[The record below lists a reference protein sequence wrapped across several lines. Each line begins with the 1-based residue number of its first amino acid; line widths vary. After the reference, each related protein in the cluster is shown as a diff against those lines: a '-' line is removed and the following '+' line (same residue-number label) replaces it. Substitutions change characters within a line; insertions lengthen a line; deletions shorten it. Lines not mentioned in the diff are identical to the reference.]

1 MVVDQNGPREIRYD
15 MLRPIANDTDG
26 PHYELIPHDGLS
38 QSLALVPILER
49 VQNDLPEAK
58 IYWNQP
64 ENDTIEPL
72 YGTLMKT
79 KGELPRIELF
89 NDQIDREALAL
100 QKYATIKNEKAQ
112 LDLARTLLM
121 KSYDDLMKSITPKR
135 QDQNILQIYNE
146 ELLKR
151 IAKDAEV
158 ENVQKQANKKIFI
171 STKDFISET
180 ERSSPQFEFL
190 KVQRDFTKKEFILHR
205 RNYYSLP
212 TIELP
217 TNTRSDQSFPQ
228 YMSSQAKERMPS
240 IRNNLMHTQKKLP
253 KIRPTVSEN
262 VKSLPRIELIETKT
276 EFPVTLSKDVKN
288 SHDKVMAVVVNR
300 KITKNNK
307 PFEDDSVHI
316 PGNKLLDKIN
326 HNSHS
331 ASRYDKIVRQFE
343 EYSWPNKSDRFESDD
358 TLPRR
363 TTHMLIPYDLKVPY
377 GNDYVDKSPKS
388 KKSLQKTM
396 SHQNVF
402 RSKNRDRK
410 FEQNASEKPQI
421 PLTDFVHIENTEDD
435 FITKERPVENQLRYI
450 ANKKTDDKTLE
461 ETESY
466 AGRNDEQPQFNDDSK
481 LCRLKGGKLVC
492 DVPMEPLV
500 LKEPIPNAF
509 LLKHQMNEEEERKS
523 STRLKLTT
531 KQRPSSPVTRY
542 VKVKKSKS
550 SEKEEMPS
558 KYKIVD
564 IKSTKKNIFKNNFNK
579 KRKVAK
585 NTVRYIDMS
594 DS

>member
-1 MVVDQNGPREIRYD
+1 MVVDQNGPQEIRYD

-49 VQNDLPEAK
+49 VQNDLPDAK

-64 ENDTIEPL
+64 ENNTIEPL

-100 QKYATIKNEKAQ
+100 QKYATIKNEKDQ

-121 KSYDDLMKSITPKR
+121 KSYDDLMKSIAPKR

-146 ELLKR
+146 ELLKQ

-158 ENVQKQANKKIFI
+158 ENIQKNANKKII
-171 STKDFISET
+171 IPTKEFISET
-180 ERSSPQFEFL
+180 ERSSPQFEFRR
-190 KVQRDFTKKEFILHR
+190 VQRDFTKKEFILHR

-217 TNTRSDQSFPQ
+217 TIELPTNTRSDQPLPQ
-228 YMSSQAKERMPS
+228 YMSSQAKETMPS

-253 KIRPTVSEN
+253 ARESALALPKIRPTISEN
-262 VKSLPRIELIETKT
+262 VKTLPRIELIETKT
-276 EFPVTLSKDVKN
+276 DFPVTLSKDVKN
-288 SHDKVMAVVVNR
+288 SLDKVMAVDVNR

-316 PGNKLLDKIN
+316 PRNNFLEKIN
-326 HNSHS
+326 YNSQS
-331 ASRYDKIVRQFE
+331 ASKYDKIVRQFD
-343 EYSWPNKSDRFESDD
+343 EYSK
-358 TLPRR
+358 LPHHLR
-363 TTHMLIPYDLKVPY
+363 VPY
-377 GNDYVDKSPKS
+377 GHDYVDKSSKS
-388 KKSLQKTM
+388 KKSLQTTM

-402 RSKNRDRK
+402 RLQNSDQKL
-410 FEQNASEKPQI
+410 EQNESEKLRI
-421 PLTDFVHIENTEDD
+421 PLTDVVHIENTEDD
-435 FITKERPVENQLRYI
+435 FITKERPLENQLRYT
-450 ANKKTDDKTLE
+450 ANKKTDEKTLE

-466 AGRNDEQPQFNDDSK
+466 AGRTGEQPQFNDDSK

-500 LKEPIPNAF
+500 LKEPVPNAF
-509 LLKHQMNEEEERKS
+509 LLKHQTNEEEERKS
-523 STRLKLTT
+523 SARLKLTT
-531 KQRPSSPVTRY
+531 KQRPSSSVTRY

-550 SEKEEMPS
+550 SDKEEMLN
-558 KYKIVD
+558 KYKIVNV
-564 IKSTKKNIFKNNFNK
+564 KSTKKNIFKNNFNK

-585 NTVRYIDMS
+585 NS
-594 DS
+594 DRWIADD